1 MSNLFAR
8 LVGAYL
14 SAALL
19 TACGGGSS
27 SLTPGAESNASQRA
41 VSSFARQ
48 TRPHPA
54 NLAPVYA
61 FKRIPDGSW
70 PEAALIGVN
79 GTIYGTTFAGGS
91 HDKGTV
97 FKISTSGAESVLYSF
112 GARRSDGVFPWT
124 SSVVDVKGV
133 LYGTTESGGRGSG
146 CPAGSYGGCG
156 TVYKVTTSGTES
168 VLHSF
173 NGGTDGANPYATLIA
188 VNGTLYG
195 TTNAGGS
202 GCGSFGCGTVFK
214 ITPSGKETVLYRFM
228 GGKDGAF
235 PNGLLNVNGTLYGTT
250 YSGGGRGCAYH
261 QGCGTIFAI
270 GTSGME
276 TVLYGFKG
284 GTDGASPLAALT
296 DVSGT
301 LYGTTL
307 NGGASGVG
315 TVFEIA
321 TSGAGYQSLYSF
333 RGGTDGATPDAV
345 GGLTKVNG
353 TLYGTTFH
361 GGGSR
366 CDHGGGCG
374 TIFAI
379 TTSGTE
385 RIVYAFENPHKNG
398 KYPEGALTDIN
409 GTLYGTTVFGG
420 PGCSGR
426 LGCGTVFKVS
436 P

>member
-1 MSNLFAR
+1 M
-8 LVGAYL
+8 
-14 SAALL
+14 
-19 TACGGGSS
+19 
-27 SLTPGAESNASQRA
+27 
-41 VSSFARQ
+41 
-48 TRPHPA
+48 
-54 NLAPVYA
+54 
-61 FKRIPDGSW
+61 
-70 PEAALIGVN
+70 N

-91 HDKGTV
+91 NGKGAV

-112 GARRSDGVFPWT
+112 GAGHSDGVFPWT
-124 SSVVDVKGV
+124 SGVINVKGA
-133 LYGTTESGGRGSG
+133 LYGTTQSGGRGTG

-156 TVYKVTTSGTES
+156 TVYKVTTSGRET

-173 NGGTDGANPYATLIA
+173 NGGTDGANPYASLIA

-202 GCGSFGCGTVFK
+202 SCGGSFGCGTVFD
-214 ITPSGKETVLYRFM
+214 ITRSGKETVLYRFM

-235 PNGLLNVNGTLYGTT
+235 PNGLINVNGTLYGTT
-250 YSGGGRGCAYH
+250 YSGGGRGCEYH
-261 QGCGTIFAI
+261 QGCGTIFEI
-270 GTSGME
+270 STSGME

-307 NGGASGVG
+307 QGGTSGVG
-315 TVFEIA
+315 TVFEFA

-333 RGGTDGATPDAV
+333 KGGMDGASPEAA
-345 GGLTKVNG
+345 GGLANVNG
-353 TLYGTTFH
+353 TLYGTTYK

-366 CDHGGGCG
+366 CSHGAGCG

-385 RIVYAFENPHKNG
+385 RIVYTFERPNKNG
-398 KYPEGALTDIN
+398 KYPEGALSDIN

-420 PGCSGR
+420 SGCSSH
-426 LGCGTVFKVS
+426 LGCGTVFKVAL
-436 P
+436 